1 MRKKVLVA
9 DDSEITRKFLEIFLS
24 HWGYHVKEAEDGE
37 KAMEELAKDNFDL
50 LICDIMMPKK
60 DGWQVLEEV
69 KSNAKT
75 KQIPVIILTAKD
87 GDPDLFKAYSLGASY
102 YMTKPFSYPKAQLL
116 HAIQSLFGDIP
127 DRGRPFAR

>member
-9 DDSEITRKFLEIFLS
+9 DDEEITRKFLEIFLS
-24 HWGYHVKEAEDGE
+24 HWGYDVKEAEDGE
-37 KAMEELAKDNFDL
+37 KAMEELAKDDFDL

-87 GDPDLFKAYSLGASY
+87 GIPDLFKAHSLGADY

-116 HAIQSLFGDIP
+116 HAIQSLFGKNP
-127 DRGRPFAR
+127 NRGHQFAR